1 LRERDVAPDMTD
13 IPSSKPALWLRV
25 ARFPL
30 TRLILLG
37 GALFMMMA
45 QSNSFMARFAATPL
59 TSLAVV
65 AAMAAGGL
73 ALYVAFVRLVEGRP
87 ASELALPALGRELGI
102 GMLIGAGLYS
112 ACVVILMMLGI
123 YRIEGLNPWAFML
136 PALAMALS
144 SGVFEELVFRG
155 VLFRI
160 VEESLGSW
168 ISLLVSSFV
177 FGFLHLI
184 NPAATV
190 MGALFI
196 SIEAGLLLAAAYMVT
211 RRLWMSMGFHMA
223 WNYTQSGIYS
233 GIVSGGDSD
242 PGLIKATIEGP
253 VALTGGS
260 FGLESSLVAFVLCT
274 ATGVVLLVIAIRRGH
289 VVPPFWRRAG

>member
-1 LRERDVAPDMTD
+1 
-13 IPSSKPALWLRV
+13 
-25 ARFPL
+25 
-30 TRLILLG
+30 
-37 GALFMMMA
+37 
-45 QSNSFMARFAATPL
+45 
-59 TSLAVV
+59 
-65 AAMAAGGL
+65 MAAGGL

>member
-1 LRERDVAPDMTD
+1 MID

-45 QSNSFMARFAATPL
+45 QSNSCMARFAATPL

-65 AAMAAGGL
+65 TAMAAGGL
-73 ALYVAFVRLVEGRP
+73 ALYVGFVRLVEGRP
-87 ASELALPALGRELGI
+87 ASELALPALGRELGV